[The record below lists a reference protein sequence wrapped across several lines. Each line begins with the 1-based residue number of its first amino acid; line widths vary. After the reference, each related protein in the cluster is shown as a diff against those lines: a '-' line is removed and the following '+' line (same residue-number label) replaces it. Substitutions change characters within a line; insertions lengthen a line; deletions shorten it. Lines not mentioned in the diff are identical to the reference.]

1 MIKYINNRIYILFL
15 LNIRSLPNS
24 RSYIDRIKKNLMIL
38 PYISEIRK
46 SRYIDS
52 ESNYES
58 MKFLQKY
65 LFIMKIHKS
74 NN

>member
-24 RSYIDRIKKNLMIL
+24 RSYIDGIKKKLMVL